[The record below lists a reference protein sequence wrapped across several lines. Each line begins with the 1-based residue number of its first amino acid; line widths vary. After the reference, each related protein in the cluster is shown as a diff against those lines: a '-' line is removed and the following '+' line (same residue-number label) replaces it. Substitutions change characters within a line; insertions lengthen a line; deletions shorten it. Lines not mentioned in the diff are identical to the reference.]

1 MQIVVFTLGDKYYA
15 IHTDKV
21 DEICD
26 RMDSIMVP
34 NSPNWV
40 KGIINLRGS
49 VVTLIELSK
58 LLHLDDGICYN
69 NIIIIHNKE
78 EKIGLMVKNV
88 IEVRDLHTSDIQ
100 NIGHK
105 DFNGILGIV
114 TVDEKIINIIDI
126 EGLLFKNEG

>member
-26 RMDSIMVP
+26 RIDSIMVP

-78 EKIGLMVKNV
+78 DKIGLMVKNV

-105 DFNGILGIV
+105 DLNSILGIV